1 MSGLTIVPLL
11 DIQAVSCGFFPL
23 IASNVA
29 INIIVGE
36 VFFFLFPFGPFPK
49 ATLLDQNLSLFFS
62 SSCIL
67 NTVVISSV

>member
-29 INIIVGE
+29 INISVE

-49 ATLLDQNLSLFFS
+49 ATLLDQNSLFFS